1 MLTYQ
6 NHWVMLHNTHPVPTP
21 STESAPPGQEPI
33 WTRGVHAHTPW
44 PWSLLWN
51 ISRKVTTF
59 TGNYSL
65 VTIPAKAKTN
75 WFSSESSSLTSPS
88 SDFTKLSIVWPVMLK
103 NFKALSWKFRNE
115 NVTTFQGYQ
124 QENTFKVKDTE
135 DSSFNYRSSILK
147 SVPSL
152 KLPVEKIKKKRGLGH
167 VEKLPWRLI

>member
-1 MLTYQ
+1 MPAYQ
-6 NHWVMLHNTHPVPTP
+6 NHPGDAPPHTPGPTP
-21 STESAPPGQEPI
+21 STESASPGQEPI
-33 WTRGVHAHTPW
+33 WTRGAHAHTPW
-44 PWSLLWN
+44 LWLLLWN
-51 ISRKVTTF
+51 TFRKVTPF

-124 QENTFKVKDTE
+124 QENTFKVKGTE
-135 DSSFNYRSSILK
+135 NSSFNYRSSILK
-147 SVPSL
+147 SVHSL

-167 VEKLPWRLI
+167 IEKLPWRLI